1 MKGEQ
6 SSSYLKQVQ
15 GKSSAPVHQ
24 GFMPSQAGSSSQNVY
39 LMAIRSMLG
48 QGFFNFVSV
57 EQKGQPF
64 NQEGTSGTFDRN
76 LRQSQDTPSRS
87 SSGTQ
92 SQGGSGGRVQND
104 FLASTPQYLLP
115 QFGKNQSKERV
126 TLNDNTFQR
135 SQPERK
141 QTSPEGSRGFSPSAE
156 NGSGR
161 SRPSASMQGA
171 HYSGEDVENRLL
183 EHYRATFASSRDTYR
198 SRLPSSLQDKTP
210 PWENRS
216 QSSPSRSQMSSPQD
230 KAAPWENGLQGGLS
244 RSRYP
249 SSPQENRTQS
259 GVSRSQEAW
268 TPPSAQG
275 SFAPAG
281 RERMSPGGE
290 PPRSET
296 NRGAA
301 RSADEGNAYHL
312 KMKPSGAEK
321 EALEKAPLDMKLPNS
336 FTLGDRFKT
345 KSGYTLPEQS
355 SAKAFTFNEEQMPRL
370 STRQTAS
377 QERGMQSEGSRSDAG
392 FSGHKPE
399 SSLLGRSGLQASPQ
413 DRHLN
418 NAGIFDSQ
426 REAQIRPRMEPPRE
440 QLRSEAQER
449 EEALLQKKDELREF
463 KETGLREAPGAKAM
477 ENISKPW
484 ESALKALRQQAMDS
498 SEQLKTQDM
507 LQSDDLQQGE
517 ASKPK
522 LLNPDKS
529 RMDVP
534 RETQSEAPMPFK
546 PPVER
551 ENLLVK
557 LREEVK
563 QKLESPLSN
572 EKPLADL
579 ASRSE
584 GIQSQVQ
591 AHRKEDTSETK
602 PQDFQE
608 KAFGTP
614 GETGK
619 SETKAPR
626 EERSFAARSEQKKG
640 TQESQSRRQ
649 YDAPLQAIREFGE
662 HSPQMGEAIGASA
675 MASDL
680 SQSAALTHG
689 RFEAGKAE
697 NQNNQRIIEELRRH
711 ERQPGEGQNG
721 QDEQSMNERSG
732 GRSETTLQ
740 MRTQRPDGQQPQSAA
755 PQMQQFHHQQ
765 EVFRQEVKEQVVR
778 NAAATTD
785 SKKQE
790 TVAQTTQAVKHAST
804 SIESILKKSHTDV
817 WTGEEMAAKLIAL
830 LMKSASNYTYEHSS
844 RVIDL
849 SVALAQEMGI
859 TDEKQL
865 KEIEDGAMFHDIGEV
880 ELDLENAPPQ
890 VRERLSR
897 YIGAADLKNCSFLHD
912 IGKVKIP
919 DSILYKPTRL
929 TDEEFEIIKQHPV
942 IGEQILKPIIPL
954 QHALPVVRH
963 HHERFDGK
971 GYPDGISGA
980 AIPYAARI
988 VSITDSFDAM
998 VSDRPY
1004 RKGMPIDKALAELKK
1019 GSGTQF
1025 DPELV
1030 AAFVKVVEREYQ

>member
-1 MKGEQ
+1 MHPETNIG
-6 SSSYLKQVQ
+6 V
-15 GKSSAPVHQ
+15 A
-24 GFMPSQAGSSSQNVY
+24 
-39 LMAIRSMLG
+39 
-48 QGFFNFVSV
+48 
-57 EQKGQPF
+57 
-64 NQEGTSGTFDRN
+64 
-76 LRQSQDTPSRS
+76 RS
-87 SSGTQ
+87 S
-92 SQGGSGGRVQND
+92 D
-104 FLASTPQYLLP
+104 
-115 QFGKNQSKERV
+115 
-126 TLNDNTFQR
+126 
-135 SQPERK
+135 
-141 QTSPEGSRGFSPSAE
+141 EGS
-156 NGSGR
+156 
-161 SRPSASMQGA
+161 
-171 HYSGEDVENRLL
+171 
-183 EHYRATFASSRDTYR
+183 
-198 SRLPSSLQDKTP
+198 
-210 PWENRS
+210 
-216 QSSPSRSQMSSPQD
+216 
-230 KAAPWENGLQGGLS
+230 
-244 RSRYP
+244 
-249 SSPQENRTQS
+249 
-259 GVSRSQEAW
+259 
-268 TPPSAQG
+268 
-275 SFAPAG
+275 
-281 RERMSPGGE
+281 
-290 PPRSET
+290 
-296 NRGAA
+296 
-301 RSADEGNAYHL
+301 AYHL

-321 EALEKAPLDMKLPNS
+321 ETQEKSPLNMKLPSS

-345 KSGYTLPEQS
+345 KSGDSLSRQS
-355 SAKAFTFNEEQMPRL
+355 SAKSFTYNEEQMPHL
-370 STRQTAS
+370 STRLTAS
-377 QERGMQSEGSRSDAG
+377 QEKGMQSESSRQDAG
-392 FSGHKPE
+392 LSGRKPE
-399 SSLLGRSGLQASPQ
+399 SSLSGRSGLQGTPQ
-413 DRHLN
+413 ERLLN
-418 NAGIFDSQ
+418 NTGIFDSH
-426 REAQIRPRMEPPRE
+426 RESQIHPRTEPPKE
-440 QLRSEAQER
+440 KVRSEAQER
-449 EEALLQKKDELREF
+449 EEAVLQKKDELREF
-463 KETGLREAPGAKAM
+463 KETGLREQPGAKAL
-477 ENISKPW
+477 ENLSKPW
-484 ESALKALRQQAMDS
+484 ESALKALRQQAMDNP
-498 SEQLKTQDM
+498 EQLKSQEFPHG
-507 LQSDDLQQGE
+507 DDRQQGD

-522 LLNPDKS
+522 LLGPDKP
-529 RMDVP
+529 RMNMP
-534 RETQSEAPMPFK
+534 REPQNEAPIQQK
-546 PPVER
+546 TPVER

-572 EKPLADL
+572 EKPLADI

-591 AHRKEDTSETK
+591 AHRKEDISETR

-614 GETGK
+614 GETGR
-619 SETKAPR
+619 SEKKAPL
-626 EERSFAARSEQKKG
+626 EERSSAARPDQKKG
-640 TQESQSRRQ
+640 AQGSQFRRQ
-649 YDAPLQAIREFGE
+649 YDSPIQAIREFGE
-662 HSPQMGEAIGASA
+662 HSPLMGEAMGASA

-680 SQSAALTHG
+680 SKPAALPHG
-689 RFEAGKAE
+689 RFEAGKTE
-697 NQNNQRIIEELRRH
+697 NQANQRVVEELRRH

-721 QDEQSMNERSG
+721 QDEQSTNERSG
-732 GRSETTLQ
+732 GRTETTLQ
-740 MRTQRPDGQQPQSAA
+740 MKLQRPDGQQPQSTA
-755 PQMQQFHHQQ
+755 PQMQQFHQQQ
-765 EVFRQEVKEQVVR
+765 EVFRQETKEQVMR
-778 NAAATTD
+778 NAAMTTD

-790 TVAQTTQAVKHAST
+790 TVSQTSQAVKHAST

-859 TDEKQL
+859 TDETQL

-963 HHERFDGK
+963 HHERYDGK

-980 AIPYAARI
+980 SIPYAARI

-1030 AAFVKVVEREYQ
+1030 AAFVKVAEREYQ